1 MEQHNRAGG
10 LPSWWK
16 RGEYNIDGSVH
27 FLMGH
32 TPGNTVYELYEE
44 LGISDGK
51 LLGLDTYMRFYDQ
64 ASGKVLDVNGDLE
77 NLEMYLFTQFI
88 QDDKLILPAL
98 IFETTEIGLGVNFI

>member
-1 MEQHNRAGG
+1 
-10 LPSWWK
+10 
-16 RGEYNIDGSVH
+16 
-27 FLMGH
+27 MGH

-77 NLEMYLFTQFI
+77 NLEMNLFTQFI